1 MSCIV
6 HSALIAYPLC
16 FLSLLREG
24 GSEKGGKRKEV
35 REVRKGGREG
45 VSEEGGSKG
54 RSDREG
60 VSDEGRKKGSDLG
73 PT

>member
-1 MSCIV
+1 M
-6 HSALIAYPLC
+6 
-16 FLSLLREG
+16 
-24 GSEKGGKRKEV
+24 RKE
-35 REVRKGGREG
+35 E
-45 VSEEGGSKG
+45 GSKG